1 MMKRSCFA
9 RWCVLLAVAAAA
21 PVAAEDAVIDFV
33 DCSGPHLTL
42 DGADHYYW
50 IAPEKDRVVLVRQ
63 CVPAEADCDHDVVTV
78 WDREGRRIFE
88 GTPFLDIPEMSD
100 GKILDVALRTPGRLV
115 VSAIVG
121 TIEFYPVLAE
131 YDIGTGEV
139 LRVVPTGSV
148 LCFDLHGDDR
158 GVTWCLGAD
167 TAKRA
172 LEEDFN
178 LVYRFDEVG
187 ALQGSALPSSTFP
200 TAGRPLADTWR
211 GNDRGGFLEDGGRT
225 RLWLPA
231 VGELVSFD
239 DQDRVTDRLELPTIV
254 NQLRSRLVAAP
265 DGEVYA
271 TLIAGEE
278 TEPGLW
284 TQGLYHLADNG
295 ASWLPIEGLP
305 SSLPMHITLVGAD
318 DAGLVLLDRKTL
330 VLCHLP
336 LTTGVAV
343 GE

>member
-1 MMKRSCFA
+1 MIRISLARCFA
-9 RWCVLLAVAAAA
+9 LLVFAAAV
-21 PVAAEDAVIDFV
+21 PVAAEDAVIDSV
-33 DCSGPHLTL
+33 DCSGLQL
-42 DGADHYYW
+42 SLEGADHYYW
-50 IAPEKDRVVLVRQ
+50 IAPEKSRVVLVRQ
-63 CVPAEADCDHDVVTV
+63 CVATKADCDHDVITV
-78 WDREGRRIFE
+78 WDRDGQKIFE
-88 GTPFLDIPEMSD
+88 AAPFLDIPEMSD
-100 GKILDVALRTPGRLV
+100 GSILDATLRTPERLV

-131 YDIGTGEV
+131 YDIGTGEL

-148 LCFDLHGDDR
+148 QCLDLHGDDQ

-200 TAGRPLADTWR
+200 TADLSLADTWR
-211 GNDRGGFLEDGGRT
+211 GNFRGGFLRGEGPT

-231 VGELVSFD
+231 VGELISFD
-239 DQDRVTDRLELPTIV
+239 DQDRVIDRLELPTIE
-254 NQLRSRLVAAP
+254 NEQRSRLISAP
-265 DGEVYA
+265 DGGIYA
-271 TLIAGEE
+271 MLIAGEK
-278 TEPGLW
+278 TEPGTW

-305 SSLPMHITLVGAD
+305 SSVPMHITLVGAD

-330 VLCHLP
+330 VLCHFP
-336 LTTGVAV
+336 LATEVAV
-343 GE
+343 GK

>member
-1 MMKRSCFA
+1 L
-9 RWCVLLAVAAAA
+9 VVAAAV
-21 PVAAEDAVIDFV
+21 PVAAEDAVIDSV
-33 DCSGPHLTL
+33 DCSGLQL
-42 DGADHYYW
+42 SLEGADHYYW
-50 IAPEKDRVVLVRQ
+50 IAPENDRVVLVRQ
-63 CVPAEADCDHDVVTV
+63 CVATEADCDHDVVTV
-78 WDREGRRIFE
+78 WDRDGRGVLE
-88 GTPFLDIPEMSD
+88 AAPFLDIPEMSG
-100 GKILDVALRTPGRLV
+100 GKILDAALRTPGRLV

-131 YDIGTGEV
+131 YDIGTGEL

-148 LCFDLHGDDR
+148 QCLDLHGDDQ

-178 LVYRFDEVG
+178 LVYRYDEVG
-187 ALQGSALPSSTFP
+187 ALRGSSLPRSAFP
-200 TAGRPLADTWR
+200 ATSDPIANTWR
-211 GNDRGGFLEDGGRT
+211 GNDRGGFLEAGGRT

-231 VGELVSFD
+231 VGELISFD
-239 DQDRVTDRLELPTIV
+239 DEGGVSDRLALPTAV
-254 NQLRSRLVAAP
+254 NQQRSRLVAAP
-265 DGEVYA
+265 DGGVYA
-271 TLIAGEE
+271 MLIAGEK
-278 TEPGLW
+278 TEPGTW

-305 SSLPMHITLVGAD
+305 SSVPMHIALVGAD

-336 LTTGVAV
+336 LATEVNK
-343 GE
+343 EE